1 MSEPTLAYR
10 TCPLCEATCGLEITV
25 SNGEVG
31 RIRGDLQDVFSH
43 GFICPKGSTLGKLHN
58 DPDRLRRPVVKR
70 EGEFVEVSWDEAFA
84 VIEAR
89 FLPIIA
95 DRGRD
100 AVALYLGNPNTHNL
114 SAGLYLRPL
123 IKALATRNLFSAST
137 VDQMPKHVSCGFMFG
152 NPDLIPVPD
161 IDRTDYL
168 LMLGAN
174 PYESNGSLATAPD
187 WPGRMQ
193 AIRERGGKVVVV
205 DPRRTKTAEA
215 ADQHV
220 ALRPG
225 TDAAF
230 LLGLLHVLVDEGR
243 IAPLPEHFG
252 GLAEVGAA
260 AAGFE
265 PATVAP
271 WCGVE
276 EGVIRGIARELADA
290 PTAVV
295 YGRIG
300 THTTPFGTLASWLAD
315 VLNAVT
321 GNLDAPGGAMFPLPA
336 IATPRSKAGGR
347 GFRVGRSQSRVSG
360 HPEVRSEL
368 PVAALAEEI
377 ETAGPGQVR
386 AMVTVAGNPV
396 RSTPNSDR
404 LEEALSSLEFMVSL
418 DPYINETTRHADVI
432 LPPPSALERSH
443 YDVAFYT
450 LAVRNVANYSPA
462 ILSRP
467 DDQPDE
473 WETILRLAALL
484 MEMETT
490 PEKMSEAIVADQVQ
504 KAVANPASPAFGRD
518 PVEVHEALAA
528 RSGPEKLLDL
538 RLRSGPYGDGFGA
551 KPDGL
556 SLDTLEENPHGVDL
570 GPLEPRLPLAL
581 ETESGMVELAP
592 DALLADIRR
601 LADALSAGHDD
612 GMLLVGRRHIRSN
625 NSWMHNVEVLVKG
638 KERCTL
644 HIHPED
650 AAAAG
655 VETGERVTVRSRVGE
670 LEVPVEVTEGIRPGV
685 VSLPHGWGHD
695 AEGSRLRVA
704 AARPGANSN
713 VLTDEAV
720 IDPLSGNATL
730 NGIPVHISA
739 AG

>member
-1 MSEPTLAYR
+1 M
-10 TCPLCEATCGLEITV
+10 
-25 SNGEVG
+25 
-31 RIRGDLQDVFSH
+31 
-43 GFICPKGSTLGKLHN
+43 
-58 DPDRLRRPVVKR
+58 VKR
-70 EGEFVEVSWDEAFA
+70 DGEFVAVSWDEAFSE
-84 VIEAR
+84 IEAR
-89 FLPIIA
+89 LLPIIA
-95 DRGRD
+95 EHGRD

-123 IKALATRNLFSAST
+123 IKAFSTRSLFSAST
-137 VDQMPKHVSCGFMFG
+137 VDQMPKHVSCGLMFG

-193 AIRERGGKVVVV
+193 GIRARGGKVIVV

-230 LLGLLHVLVDEGR
+230 LLGLLNVLAGEERIVD
-243 IAPLPEHFG
+243 LPEHYQ
-252 GLAEVGAA
+252 GLSEVLAA
-260 AAGFE
+260 AAEFE
-265 PATVAP
+265 PETVAP
-271 WCGVE
+271 WCGVDAE
-276 EGVIRGIARELADA
+276 TIRAIARDLADA

-321 GNLDAPGGAMFPLPA
+321 GNLDTPGGAMFPLPA
-336 IATPRSKAGGR
+336 VATPRSEAGGR
-347 GFRVGRSQSRVSG
+347 GFRTGRSRSRVSG

-386 AMVTVAGNPV
+386 ALVTVAGNPV

-404 LEEALSSLEFMVSL
+404 LEAALAGLEFVVSL
-418 DPYINETTRHADVI
+418 DPYLNETTRHADVI
-432 LPPPSALERSH
+432 LPPPSAIERSH

-450 LAVRNVANYSPA
+450 LAVRNVANYSA
-462 ILSRP
+462 SILDRP
-467 DDQPDE
+467 EGQPDE
-473 WETILRLAALL
+473 WETFLRLAALL
-484 MEMETT
+484 MGVEAP
-490 PEKMSEAIVADQVQ
+490 PEQMNEVIVADQVE
-504 KAVANPASPAFGRD
+504 KAVANPASPAFGGD
-518 PVEVHEALAA
+518 VAAIHKALSS

-551 KPDGL
+551 KPGGL
-556 SLDTLEENPHGVDL
+556 SLAVLEENPHGVDL
-570 GPLEPRLPLAL
+570 GPLEARLPLAL
-581 ETESGMVELAP
+581 DTESAAVELAP
-592 DALLADIRR
+592 EPLLADVRR
-601 LADALSAGHDD
+601 LAVAITTGHAE

-644 HIHPED
+644 QMHPDD
-650 AAAAG
+650 AASAG
-655 VETGERVTVRSRVGE
+655 VATGERVTVRSRVGQ
-670 LEVPVEVTEGIRPGV
+670 LEVPVEVTDGIRPGV

-704 AARPGANSN
+704 SARPGANSN
-713 VLTDEAV
+713 ALTDEAV

-739 AG
+739 ENRDL